1 MALVASEEKCCFTR
15 YDVLLDNEASLN
27 IFSNSSL
34 LTDIRKETRSVK
46 VSRIHLGS
54 EVNVDREGEFGELG
68 TVFYSESAA
77 ANILSFASQV
87 GAGAIICYNYEM
99 DVFTLQPKG
108 SDRTYRF
115 GRKQVKGSEGRF
127 YSCDWREVEAE
138 IAMVTTVAQNSQL
151 FTKREIERARQA
163 RELMA
168 RIGFPT
174 VEQAMSKVNSGS
186 NFDITTRDF
195 QIADAIWGKDTA
207 SLKGRT
213 TKRASPSADIVVSSK
228 IEQRDQVVSIDI
240 MFINEVATLIGVATP
255 LGLTIAY
262 SLTDIASKKSSRGVA
277 EVRNGITH
285 FRSILASQNF
295 RVSTIMGDG
304 EGAVVSLIDELGLL
318 GVEVDITGTGG
329 HIARTES
336 KIRLV
341 KERVRSHVAY
351 HLPFTL
357 STVGITMCVLY
368 VVSRLNYGNRP
379 EYRNRAPARG
389 RPSSVGSQTA
399 RGTSDARSATTSNA
413 LCRTQIH
420 HSNRVQST

>member
-34 LTDIRKETRSVK
+34 LTDTRKATRAVK
-46 VSRIHLGS
+46 VSGIHLGS
-54 EVNVDREGEFGELG
+54 EVNVDREGDFGELG
-68 TVFYSESAA
+68 TVFYSGSAA

-87 GAGAIICYNYEM
+87 DAGAIIRYDYEK

-108 SDRTYRF
+108 SNRTYRF
-115 GRKQVKGSEGRF
+115 DRKRVEGSEGRF
-127 YSCDWREVEAE
+127 DSCDWREVDAE
-138 IAMVTTVAQNSQL
+138 IAMVTTVAENSKL

-168 RIGFPT
+168 RMGFPT
-174 VEQAMSKVNSGS
+174 VEQAMSIVNSGS

-195 QIADAIWGKDTA
+195 QIADAVWGKDMA
-207 SLKGRT
+207 SVKGKT
-213 TKRASPSADIVVSSK
+213 TKRASPSADNVISAK
-228 IEQRDQVVSIDI
+228 IEQRDQVVSVDI
-240 MFINEVATLIGVATP
+240 MFIDKVAMLIGVATP
-255 LGLTIAY
+255 QGLTIAY

-285 FRSILASQNF
+285 FRPVLASQNS
-295 RVSTIMGDG
+295 RVTTIMSDG

-318 GVEVDITGTGG
+318 GVEVDISGAGG
-329 HIARTES
+329 HVARIER
-336 KIRLV
+336 KIRLI

-357 STVGITMCVLY
+357 STVGITMCILY
-368 VVSRLNYGNRP
+368 VVSRLNY
-379 EYRNRAPARG
+379 EPAGIRESGPSPREAFIG
-389 RPSSVGSQTA
+389 RRSDGKRDFRCSFGYYVQCTVPNTDSSLKLSC
-399 RGTSDARSATTSNA
+399 
-413 LCRTQIH
+413 CR
-420 HSNRVQST
+420 

>member
-1 MALVASEEKCCFTR
+1 MRLARSRSRNRDGDHSSAELAALYEER
-15 YDVLLDNEASLN
+15 DRAVQAGSRADGENGVPYSPAGDV
-27 IFSNSSL
+27 
-34 LTDIRKETRSVK
+34 
-46 VSRIHLGS
+46 
-54 EVNVDREGEFGELG
+54 
-68 TVFYSESAA
+68 YS
-77 ANILSFASQV
+77 Q
-87 GAGAIICYNYEM
+87 
-99 DVFTLQPKG
+99 Q
-108 SDRTYRF
+108 
-115 GRKQVKGSEGRF
+115 
-127 YSCDWREVEAE
+127 W
-138 IAMVTTVAQNSQL
+138 
-151 FTKREIERARQA
+151 
-163 RELMA
+163 
-168 RIGFPT
+168 
-174 VEQAMSKVNSGS
+174 EQ

-195 QIADAIWGKDTA
+195 QIADAAWGKDMA
-207 SLKGRT
+207 SLKGKT
-213 TKRASPSADIVVSSK
+213 TKRVSPSADIVVSSK

-240 MFINEVATLIGVATP
+240 MFIDKVAMLIGVATP
-255 LGLTIAY
+255 PGLIIAY

-277 EVRNGITH
+277 KVRNGITH
-285 FRSILASQNF
+285 FRSVLASQNF
-295 RVSTIMGDG
+295 RVSTIMSDG

-318 GVEVDITGTGG
+318 RVEVDISGAGG
-329 HIARTES
+329 HVARIER